1 MVREPGGAA
10 VTRVVP
16 ILLAALAAACTTTT
30 TVNGLPVE
38 SEERI
43 HVSVVD
49 AGTSR
54 GVRAEYDVEA
64 DLEETA
70 RAILEVEARPE
81 RSELVAAA
89 RIIKRN
95 TASGEIVLRFHP
107 SLGISGAA
115 NYRYWTDDGL
125 DDEYAYRF
133 QITPAREGGV
143 NYRLRGSYTAR
154 KIRNGCR
161 VIYEFTSTHSALQR
175 EHLMRLIREDS
186 TQIMERAEGR

>member
-1 MVREPGGAA
+1 
-10 VTRVVP
+10 VTRVIP
-16 ILLAALAAACTTTT
+16 LLLAVLAAACTTTTT

-43 HVSVVD
+43 HISVVD

-54 GVRAEYDVEA
+54 GARAEYEVDA

-89 RIIKRN
+89 RIIERN
-95 TASGEIVLRFHP
+95 TASGKVILRFHP
-107 SLGISGAA
+107 SLGIPGAA

-125 DDEYAYRF
+125 DDRYTYRF
-133 QITPAREGGV
+133 QITPAQEGGLS
-143 NYRLRGSYTAR
+143 YRVRGSYTAR
-154 KIRNGCR
+154 KTRNGCR

-186 TQIMERAEGR
+186 SQIMDLAEGR